1 MLATIDLTQPFAQHA
16 VIAGG
21 LVAIIAQSASEPK
34 LVAGIAPT
42 AVHGVIGVD
51 QIQRFLSLT
60 PDSANKPAGDAALGA
75 GQIAA
80 AERGNIVAISCR
92 R

>member
-1 MLATIDLTQPFAQHA
+1 MNARGAPVFDRKGA
-16 VIAGG
+16 
-21 LVAIIAQSASEPK
+21 LVAMIAQSPGEPK

-42 AVHGVIGVD
+42 AVHGIIGAD

-60 PDSANKPAGDAALGA
+60 PDASARTAGDASLGA

-80 AERGNIVAISCR
+80 AERGYVVAISCR

>member
-1 MLATIDLTQPFAQHA
+1 
-16 VIAGG
+16 
-21 LVAIIAQSASEPK
+21 
-34 LVAGIAPT
+34 VAGVAPIAP
-42 AVHGVIGVD
+42 HGAIGAD

-60 PDSANKPAGDAALGA
+60 PDASAAVAGNAPRGA

-80 AERGNIVAISCR
+80 AERSRVVAISCR